1 MIKLKELYNTYIISE
16 FTKSDYIEI
25 PYGQDDGIDYDTLED
40 EGLEDYED
48 DILDKIDTLE
58 KESGIHFTR
67 DRFIDTIL
75 FHKKDNKVVGVL
87 YYSDDTDKFTFDVI
101 VSKDYRNKGIASYL
115 VELALD
121 FYNSDTEM
129 FNNKIEVDAVNPI
142 MANLLKT
149 KFNFKVKEKL
159 PGREILTL

>member
-1 MIKLKELYNTYIISE
+1 
-16 FTKSDYIEI
+16 
-25 PYGQDDGIDYDTLED
+25 
-40 EGLEDYED
+40 
-48 DILDKIDTLE
+48 
-58 KESGIHFTR
+58 
-67 DRFIDTIL
+67 
-75 FHKKDNKVVGVL
+75 
-87 YYSDDTDKFTFDVI
+87 
-101 VSKDYRNKGIASYL
+101 
-115 VELALD
+115 LALD